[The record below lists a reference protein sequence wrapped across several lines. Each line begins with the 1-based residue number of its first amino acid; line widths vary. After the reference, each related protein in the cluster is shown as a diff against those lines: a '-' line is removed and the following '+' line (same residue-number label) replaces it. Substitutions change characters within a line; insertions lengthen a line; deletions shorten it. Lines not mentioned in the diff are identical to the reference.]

1 MKIRT
6 LFLSLLLATGINA
19 VCAQNRVADVRRDGF
34 VGNVRQVSSNM
45 YEAVSDE
52 DNVQRGDLLE
62 RMQTTYN
69 AKGERRGMVY
79 YSVAEDDVMFRSRY
93 KRDAFGQT
101 TLEQIVD
108 GDENVI
114 GRTYYVYDA
123 NFYLVESYVEDA
135 ERQVEC
141 RTLYKY
147 DGMGRMSHRSLN
159 DPENNVYRREV
170 YTYNPDGTILK
181 TVVFNRQ
188 GKKMEELR
196 YEYDAHGQCISITR
210 YDYSEAEPE
219 VLITL
224 FDYEDDDHGNWTRKI
239 EYTLDSDQ
247 RIPEYITE
255 RYINYHD

>member
-6 LFLSLLLATGINA
+6 LFLSLLLVAGINDI
-19 VCAQNRVADVRRDGF
+19 CAQNRVADVRRDGF
-34 VGNVRQVSSNM
+34 VGRVRQVSSNM
-45 YEAVSDE
+45 YEAVSDD

-62 RMQTTYN
+62 RTQTTYS

-79 YSVAEDDVMFRSRY
+79 FSVAEENVMFRSRY

-108 GDENVI
+108 DDENVI
-114 GRTYYVYDA
+114 GRTYYIYDP

-147 DGMGRMSHRSLN
+147 DGSGRVSHRSLN

-170 YTYNPDGTILK
+170 YTYNADGTVLK
-181 TVVFNRQ
+181 VVVYDREK
-188 GKKMEELR
+188 KKMQELR
-196 YEYDAHGQCISITR
+196 YEYDDHRQPVTLMR
-210 YDYSEAEPE
+210 YDYTEEEPE
-219 VLITL
+219 VFITI
-224 FDYEDDDHGNWTRKI
+224 YRYRYDDNGNWVQKT
-239 EYTLDSDQ
+239 EYSEDGGMANA
-247 RIPEYITE
+247 EYITE
-255 RYINYHD
+255 RTIEYF

>member
-1 MKIRT
+1 MKSQI
-6 LFLSLLLATGINA
+6 SILLLTLAISYSVNA
-19 VCAQNRVADVRRDGF
+19 QTRTSESRQDGF
-34 VGNVRQVSSNM
+34 FGSVQKVDSYM
-45 YEAVSDE
+45 YEAQIASNGILLNGSPLEHLQTIYTSNGQRKSMTFLSTEE
-52 DNVQRGDLLE
+52 DV
-62 RMQTTYN
+62 
-69 AKGERRGMVY
+69 V
-79 YSVAEDDVMFRSRY
+79 FRTRY
-93 KRDAFGQT
+93 KHDAFGQT
-101 TLEQIVD
+101 TLEHIID
-108 GDENVI
+108 NEEHVI
-114 GRTYYVYDA
+114 GRTYYIYNQ
-123 NFYLVESYVEDA
+123 NFVLTESYVEDA
-135 ERQVEC
+135 ERQVEN
-141 RTLYKY
+141 RIRYKY
-147 DGMGRMSHRSLN
+147 DASGLLSERSYN
-159 DPENNVYRREV
+159 DPLNNIYRREV

-224 FDYEDDDHGNWTRKI
+224 FDYEYDDHGNWTRKI